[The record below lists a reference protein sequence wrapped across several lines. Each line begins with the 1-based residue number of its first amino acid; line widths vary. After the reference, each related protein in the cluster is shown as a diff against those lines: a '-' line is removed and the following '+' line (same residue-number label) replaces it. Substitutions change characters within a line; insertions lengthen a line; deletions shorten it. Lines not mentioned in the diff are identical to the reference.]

1 MKNPYEVLGIKEGAS
16 EDEIKR
22 AYRDQVKKYH
32 PDQYQDNPL
41 SKLAEEKLRE
51 VNEAY
56 EYLTGKGQSAKSSN
70 GWSGRS
76 AGTNPSQ
83 SSSSYSNNSYSNSGG
98 DSFGQIRMHI
108 NNGNIMQAE
117 SILENIGN
125 KNAEWFYLRGLIF
138 MKKGW
143 YNEASMNIK
152 QAVNMDPS
160 NFEYRN
166 TLNRMN
172 SNNNM
177 YRGNA
182 GNRGYNAGPSFCDM
196 CTCLWCSDSM
206 CECLGGDLLSCC

>member
-1 MKNPYEVLGIKEGAS
+1 VVKVKNPYEVLGIKQGAS
-16 EDEIKR
+16 EEEIKK
-22 AYRDQVKKYH
+22 AYREQVKKYH

-51 VNEAY
+51 ANEAY
-56 EYLTGKGQSAKSSN
+56 EYLTGKGQTAKASN

-76 AGTNPSQ
+76 ATTDGQGGSE
-83 SSSSYSNNSYSNSGG
+83 SYK
-98 DSFGQIRMHI
+98 QVRMYI
-108 NNGNIMQAE
+108 NNGNIVEAE
-117 SILENIGN
+117 SLLESIAT

-143 YNEASMNIK
+143 YNEAIMNMK

-160 NFEYRN
+160 NFEYRDA
-166 TLNRMN
+166 LNRMN
-172 SNNNM
+172 SNNNV

-182 GNRGYNAGPSFCDM
+182 SNRGGGVGPNFCDM

-206 CECLGGDLLSCC
+206 CECCGGDLIGCC

>member
-16 EDEIKR
+16 EEEIKR
-22 AYRDQVKKYH
+22 AYRELVKKYH

-56 EYLTGKGQSAKSSN
+56 EYLTGKGNGAKATSGWNGRNASYSPNQS
-70 GWSGRS
+70 
-76 AGTNPSQ
+76 T
-83 SSSSYSNNSYSNSGG
+83 SSYGSGG
-98 DSFGQIRMHI
+98 SDSFAQVRMYI
-108 NNGNIMQAE
+108 NNGNILQAE
-117 SILENIGN
+117 SLLETISI

-152 QAVNMDPS
+152 QAVNMDPT

-172 SNNNM
+172 SSNNM

-182 GNRGYNAGPSFCDM
+182 SYRGYNSSPSFCDM
-196 CTCLWCSDSM
+196 CTFLWCSDTM
-206 CECLGGDLLSCC
+206 CECCGGDLISCC

>member
-16 EDEIKR
+16 EEEIKK
-22 AYRDQVKKYH
+22 AYREQVKKYH

-56 EYLTGKGQSAKSSN
+56 EYLTGKGQTAKTSN
-70 GWSGRS
+70 GWGGRS
-76 AGTNPSQ
+76 ASNYGGG
-83 SSSSYSNNSYSNSGG
+83 SSDDNLR
-98 DSFGQIRMHI
+98 QVRVHI
-108 NNGNIMQAE
+108 NNGNVAAAE
-117 SILENIGN
+117 SMLDGISN
-125 KNAEWFYLRGLIF
+125 KNAEWFYLRGMIF

-143 YNEASMNIK
+143 YNEAVMNIQ

-160 NFEYRN
+160 NYEYRS

-172 SNNNM
+172 TNNNM

-182 GNRGYNAGPSFCDM
+182 SNRGYGSGPSFCDM
-196 CTCLWCSDSM
+196 CACMWCSDSM
-206 CECLGGDLLSCC
+206 CECCGGDLLSCC

>member
-16 EDEIKR
+16 EEEIKR
-22 AYRDQVKKYH
+22 AYREQVKKYH

-41 SKLAEEKLRE
+41 SKLAEDKLRE

-56 EYLTGKGQSAKSSN
+56 EYLTGKGQSTKASN

-76 AGTNPSQ
+76 AGNSPNQNT
-83 SSSSYSNNSYSNSGG
+83 SSYASSGG
-98 DSFGQIRMHI
+98 DGFAQVRMNI
-108 NNGNIMQAE
+108 DNGNILQAE
-117 SILENIGN
+117 SLLDNISN

-152 QAVNMDPS
+152 QAVNMDPT

-172 SNNNM
+172 SSNNM

-182 GNRGYNAGPSFCDM
+182 SNRGYNAGPSFCDM
-196 CTCLWCSDSM
+196 CACLWCSDSM
-206 CECLGGDLLSCC
+206 CECCGGDLISCC

>member
-1 MKNPYEVLGIKEGAS
+1 VKNPYEVLEIKEGAS
-16 EDEIKR
+16 EEEIKK
-22 AYRDQVKKYH
+22 AYREQVKKYH

-56 EYLTGKGQSAKSSN
+56 EYLTGKGSSAKASN

-76 AGTNPSQ
+76 ANAGSQ
-83 SSSSYSNNSYSNSGG
+83 SSGGG
-98 DSFGQIRMHI
+98 DMFQQVRTYI
-108 NNGNIMQAE
+108 NNGNIVQAE
-117 SILENIGN
+117 SLLESIGN

-143 YNEASMNIK
+143 YNEAVMNIK

-160 NFEYRN
+160 NFEYRS
-166 TLNRMN
+166 TLNRMG

-182 GNRGYNAGPSFCDM
+182 SNRGYGASPSFCDV
-196 CTCLWCSDSM
+196 CTTLWCADSL
-206 CECLGGDLLSCC
+206 CECFGGDLIGCC

>member
-16 EDEIKR
+16 EEEIKK
-22 AYRDQVKKYH
+22 AYREQVKKYH

-56 EYLTGKGQSAKSSN
+56 EYLTGKGQSAKASN

-76 AGTNPSQ
+76 ATTGNQGGDDSFKQ
-83 SSSSYSNNSYSNSGG
+83 VRALINSGNVVG
-98 DSFGQIRMHI
+98 
-108 NNGNIMQAE
+108 AE
-117 SILENIGN
+117 SLLESIGN

-143 YNEASMNIK
+143 YNEAAMNIK

-160 NFEYRN
+160 NFEYRDALNKMN
-166 TLNRMN
+166 T
-172 SNNNM
+172 NNNM

-182 GNRGYNAGPSFCDM
+182 NNRGYGAGPNFCDM

-206 CECLGGDLLSCC
+206 CECCGGDLIGCC

>member
-1 MKNPYEVLGIKEGAS
+1 MVKVNNPYEVLGIREGAS
-16 EDEIKR
+16 EEDIKK
-22 AYRDQVKKYH
+22 AYREQVKKYH

-41 SKLAEEKLRE
+41 SKLAEDKLRE

-56 EYLTGKGQSAKSSN
+56 EYLTKGQSAKASN

-76 AGTNPSQ
+76 ATTGNQSQ
-83 SSSSYSNNSYSNSGG
+83 GG
-98 DSFGQIRMHI
+98 DDSFKQVRALI
-108 NNGNIMQAE
+108 NNGNIVGAE
-117 SILENIGN
+117 SLLESIGN

-143 YNEASMNIK
+143 YNEAVMNIK

-160 NFEYRN
+160 NFEYRDA
-166 TLNRMN
+166 LNRMN

-182 GNRGYNAGPSFCDM
+182 SNRGYGAGPNFCDM

-206 CECLGGDLLSCC
+206 CECCGGDLIGCC

>member
-1 MKNPYEVLGIKEGAS
+1 MVKVNNPYEVLGIKEGAS
-16 EDEIKR
+16 EEEIKK
-22 AYRDQVKKYH
+22 AYREQVKKYH

-56 EYLTGKGQSAKSSN
+56 EYLTGKGQTAKASN

-76 AGTNPSQ
+76 ATT
-83 SSSSYSNNSYSNSGG
+83 SNQGGDDNFKQVRALINSG
-98 DSFGQIRMHI
+98 
-108 NNGNIMQAE
+108 NIIGAE
-117 SILENIGN
+117 SLLESIGN

-143 YNEASMNIK
+143 YNEAVMNIK

-160 NFEYRN
+160 NFEYRE
-166 TLNRMN
+166 TLRRMN
-172 SNNNM
+172 TNNNM

-182 GNRGYNAGPSFCDM
+182 NNRGYGGGANFCDVCM
-196 CTCLWCSDSM
+196 GLWCADSM
-206 CECLGGDLLSCC
+206 CECCGGDLIGCC

>member
-1 MKNPYEVLGIKEGAS
+1 MGTVRNPYEVLEIKEGAS
-16 EDEIKR
+16 EEEIKR
-22 AYRDQVKKYH
+22 AYREQVKKYH

-56 EYLTGKGQSAKSSN
+56 EYLSGKGQSAKSSN

-76 AGTNPSQ
+76 A
-83 SSSSYSNNSYSNSGG
+83 SSSPQGSSASGSEG
-98 DSFGQIRMHI
+98 FRQVRMYI
-108 NNGNIMQAE
+108 DNGNIVQAE
-117 SILENIGN
+117 SLLESIGN
-125 KNAEWFYLRGLIF
+125 RNAEWFYLRGLVF

-143 YNEASMNIK
+143 YNEAVMNIK

-160 NFEYRN
+160 NFEYRS

-172 SNNNM
+172 TNNNM

-182 GNRGYNAGPSFCDM
+182 TNRGYGNQSNFCDI
-196 CTCLWCSDSM
+196 CLGLWCADSM
-206 CECLGGDLLSCC
+206 CECCGGDLIGCC

>member
-1 MKNPYEVLGIKEGAS
+1 VVKVKNPYEVLGIKEGAS
-16 EDEIKR
+16 EEEIKK
-22 AYRDQVKKYH
+22 AYREQVKKYH

-56 EYLTGKGQSAKSSN
+56 EYITKGQSAKASN

-76 AGTNPSQ
+76 ATTGNP
-83 SSSSYSNNSYSNSGG
+83 GG
-98 DSFGQIRMHI
+98 DDSFKQVRALI
-108 NNGNIMQAE
+108 NNGNIVGAE
-117 SILENIGN
+117 SLLESIGN
-125 KNAEWFYLRGLIF
+125 KSAEWFYLRGLIF

-143 YNEASMNIK
+143 YNEAAMNIK

-160 NFEYRN
+160 NFEYRDA
-166 TLNRMN
+166 LNRMN
-172 SNNNM
+172 TNNNM

-182 GNRGYNAGPSFCDM
+182 NTRGYGAGPNFCDM

-206 CECLGGDLLSCC
+206 CECCGGDLIGCC

>member
-1 MKNPYEVLGIKEGAS
+1 MKNPYEVLGINEGAS
-16 EDEIKR
+16 EEEIKK
-22 AYRDQVKKYH
+22 AYREQVKKYH

-56 EYLTGKGQSAKSSN
+56 EYLTGKSQSAKTSN

-76 AGTNPSQ
+76 SYTGSRSAGAGQT
-83 SSSSYSNNSYSNSGG
+83 GG
-98 DSFGQIRMHI
+98 DGSFRQVRVYI
-108 NNGNIMQAE
+108 NMGNIPAAE
-117 SILENIGN
+117 SMLESISD

-143 YNEASMNIK
+143 YNEAVMNIQ

-160 NFEYRN
+160 NYEYRDA
-166 TLNRMN
+166 LKRMN
-172 SNNNM
+172 TNNNV

-182 GNRGYNAGPSFCDM
+182 YNKGYGANPSFCDM
-196 CTCLWCSDSM
+196 CMCAWCSDSL
-206 CECLGGDLLSCC
+206 CECFGGDLISCC

>member
-1 MKNPYEVLGIKEGAS
+1 MVKVRNPYEVLEIKEGAS
-16 EDEIKR
+16 EEEIKR
-22 AYRDQVKKYH
+22 AYREQVKKYH

-56 EYLTGKGQSAKSSN
+56 EYLTGKGQSSKASN

-76 AGTNPSQ
+76 ANTA
-83 SSSSYSNNSYSNSGG
+83 SNTGG
-98 DSFGQIRMHI
+98 GSDSFNQVRMYI
-108 NNGNIMQAE
+108 NNGNIVQAE
-117 SILENIGN
+117 SLLESIGN

-143 YNEASMNIK
+143 YNEAVMNIK

-160 NFEYRN
+160 NFEYRS
-166 TLNRMN
+166 TLNKMN
-172 SNNNM
+172 TNNNM

-182 GNRGYNAGPSFCDM
+182 TNRGYGAGPSFCDM
-196 CTCLWCSDSM
+196 CACMWCSDSM
-206 CECLGGDLLSCC
+206 CECCGGDLIGCC

>member
-1 MKNPYEVLGIKEGAS
+1 MKNPYEVLGVKEGAS
-16 EDEIKR
+16 EEEIKK
-22 AYRDQVKKYH
+22 AYREQVKKYH
-32 PDQYQDNPL
+32 PDQYQANPL

-56 EYLTGKGQSAKSSN
+56 EYLTGKGQSAKAGN

-76 AGTNPSQ
+76 ATST
-83 SSSSYSNNSYSNSGG
+83 SNQGDDSG
-98 DSFGQIRMHI
+98 FKQVRALI
-108 NNGNIMQAE
+108 NNGNIVGAE
-117 SILENIGN
+117 SLLESIGN

-143 YNEASMNIK
+143 YNEAVMNIK

-160 NFEYRN
+160 NFEYRDA
-166 TLNRMN
+166 LNKMN

-182 GNRGYNAGPSFCDM
+182 NNRGYGAGPNFCDM

-206 CECLGGDLLSCC
+206 CECCGGDLIGCC

>member
-16 EDEIKR
+16 EEEIKR
-22 AYRDQVKKYH
+22 AYREQVKKYH

-56 EYLTGKGQSAKSSN
+56 EYLTGKGQSTKASH

-76 AGTNPSQ
+76 A
-83 SSSSYSNNSYSNSGG
+83 SSPNQNTASYGNSGG
-98 DSFGQIRMHI
+98 DSFGQVRMYI
-108 NNGNIMQAE
+108 NNGNILQAE
-117 SILENIGN
+117 SLLENISN

-152 QAVNMDPS
+152 QAVNMDPT

-166 TLNRMN
+166 TLNRM
-172 SNNNM
+172 SSSNNM

-182 GNRGYNAGPSFCDM
+182 SNRGYNAGPSFCDM

-206 CECLGGDLLSCC
+206 CECCGGDLISCC

>member
-1 MKNPYEVLGIKEGAS
+1 VVKVNNPYEVLGIKEGAT
-16 EDEIKR
+16 EEEIKK

-56 EYLTGKGQSAKSSN
+56 EYLTGKGQSAKASN

-76 AGTNPSQ
+76 ATTGTP
-83 SSSSYSNNSYSNSGG
+83 GG
-98 DSFGQIRMHI
+98 SDSFKQVRNLI
-108 NNGNIMQAE
+108 NNGNIVGAE
-117 SILENIGN
+117 SLLESVGN

-143 YNEASMNIK
+143 YNEAVMNIK
-152 QAVNMDPS
+152 QAVNMEPS
-160 NFEYRN
+160 NFEYRD

-172 SNNNM
+172 SSNNM

-182 GNRGYNAGPSFCDM
+182 TNRGYGGGTNFCDVCM
-196 CTCLWCSDSM
+196 GLWCADSM
-206 CECLGGDLLSCC
+206 CECCGGDLIGCC